1 MKTVILIAA
10 WIAVAGQVGDL
21 VESAIKRGAN
31 QKDSGTLLPGHGG
44 FLDRIDSLLLWR
56 AGALAGLVRLGPWY
70 APVRSRRLLGSTM
83 TQGLCILG
91 STGSIGQ
98 NCLRVVESLP
108 DRFHVVALS
117 AGKNL
122 EVLAAQVVKH
132 HPSIVV
138 VSQPEFKETLA
149 RTPEATRI
157 HAAGQDY
164 LGVEGQVEAST
175 HDAVDFVVSASHGT
189 TGLVATY
196 EAVRAGKHVGLANK
210 ETLVAAGE
218 LVMRAAAKRRIE
230 VLPID
235 SEHCA
240 VHQCLR
246 AGQPK
251 EVKRIILT
259 ASGGPFLKTPRRLFD
274 SISPEQ
280 ALKHPIWRMGGRITI
295 DSATLVNKGLEIIEA
310 RWLFGVAPEQID
322 VVIHPESIIHS
333 MVEFVDGSVMA
344 QLGVPDMRIP
354 IQYALTYPDRVAV
367 TEKGLG
373 LDLISAGRLHF
384 GKPDTKRF
392 PSLDLAREALVQGG
406 IMPCVLNAADE
417 VAVEAFLNNRLRF
430 SAIPRLIEE
439 VMRQMGSY
447 RTINSMDDVLEG
459 DREAR
464 RRAAQVISA
473 ISA

>member
-1 MKTVILIAA
+1 
-10 WIAVAGQVGDL
+10 
-21 VESAIKRGAN
+21 
-31 QKDSGTLLPGHGG
+31 
-44 FLDRIDSLLLWR
+44 
-56 AGALAGLVRLGPWY
+56 
-70 APVRSRRLLGSTM
+70 M

-108 DRFHVVALS
+108 ERFHIAALS

-122 EVLAAQVVKH
+122 DALAAQVVKY
-132 HPSIVV
+132 HPRIVV
-138 VSQPEFKETLA
+138 VSHPE
-149 RTPEATRI
+149 
-157 HAAGQDY
+157 HQDQLRDRLKRCGY
-164 LGVEGQVEAST
+164 KRRLKIACGVEGQVEAAT
-175 HDAVDFVVSASHGT
+175 HEAVDFVVSASHGT

-196 EAVRAGKHVGLANK
+196 QAVCAGKPVGLANK

-218 LVMRAAAKRRIE
+218 LVMRAAAKEKVE

-259 ASGGPFLKTPRRLFD
+259 ASGGPFLKTPGRLFD
-274 SISPEQ
+274 SLSPEQ

-310 RWLFGVAPEQID
+310 HWLFGVTPEQIE
-322 VVIHPESIIHS
+322 VVIHPESIVHS
-333 MVEFVDGSVMA
+333 MVEFCDGSVMA
-344 QLGVPDMRIP
+344 QLGAPDMRIP

-367 TEKGLG
+367 TENGLG
-373 LDLISAGRLHF
+373 LDLVSKGRLHF
-384 GKPDTKRF
+384 GKPDTRRF
-392 PSLDLAREALVQGG
+392 PSLNLAREALVQGG

-417 VAVEAFLNNRLRF
+417 VAVESFLNKRLRF
-430 SAIPRLIEE
+430 SAIPEVIEK
-439 VMRQMGSY
+439 VMQQMSSY
-447 RTINSMDDVLEG
+447 RKINSMDDVLEG
-459 DREAR
+459 DGEAR
-464 RRAAQVISA
+464 RRAAQVVSA
-473 ISA
+473 MAN

>member
-1 MKTVILIAA
+1 
-10 WIAVAGQVGDL
+10 
-21 VESAIKRGAN
+21 
-31 QKDSGTLLPGHGG
+31 
-44 FLDRIDSLLLWR
+44 
-56 AGALAGLVRLGPWY
+56 
-70 APVRSRRLLGSTM
+70 
-83 TQGLCILG
+83 
-91 STGSIGQ
+91 
-98 NCLRVVESLP
+98 
-108 DRFHVVALS
+108 
-117 AGKNL
+117 
-122 EVLAAQVVKH
+122 
-132 HPSIVV
+132 
-138 VSQPEFKETLA
+138 
-149 RTPEATRI
+149 
-157 HAAGQDY
+157 
-164 LGVEGQVEAST
+164 
-175 HDAVDFVVSASHGT
+175 
-189 TGLVATY
+189 
-196 EAVRAGKHVGLANK
+196 
-210 ETLVAAGE
+210 
-218 LVMRAAAKRRIE
+218 MRAAAKRRIE

-246 AGQPK
+246 AGQSK

-259 ASGGPFLKTPRRLFD
+259 ASGGPFLKTPRRHFD
-274 SISPEQ
+274 SITPEQ
-280 ALKHPIWRMGGRITI
+280 ALKHPVWRMGGRITI

-310 RWLFGVAPEQID
+310 HWLFGVAPGQID

-333 MVEFVDGSVMA
+333 MVEFIDGSVMA

-384 GKPDTKRF
+384 GKPDTGRF
-392 PSLDLAREALVQGG
+392 PSLDLAREALTQGG

-447 RTINSMDDVLEG
+447 HAINTMDDVLEG

-464 RRAAQVISA
+464 SRAVQVISA